1 MFGNFARWNEPSR
14 DSGSS
19 QDPGPGNPGN
29 PGNPGYPV
37 SGLMSSSQSKKADY
51 KVVNAS
57 PDFESSSP
65 QRYPSSLVFES
76 SMEILGCLFSNLK
89 NNHTI
94 GHLRVKGIRSK
105 FTRALTKY
113 KRPKMKRDAQQ
124 KCSFFQKKTAFCIS
138 FHFQPFVF
146 C

>member
-19 QDPGPGNPGN
+19 QGPDPGNLGN

-65 QRYPSSLVFES
+65 QRYPSSRVFEF
-76 SMEILGCLFSNLK
+76 SMEILGCLVLNLK
-89 NNHTI
+89 
-94 GHLRVKGIRSK
+94 
-105 FTRALTKY
+105 
-113 KRPKMKRDAQQ
+113 RPLEGKMYQIKIYSLKQEND
-124 KCSFFQKKTAFCIS
+124 CSQLFG
-138 FHFQPFVF
+138 
-146 C
+146 

>member
-1 MFGNFARWNEPSR
+1 MRSSFLPIFSIAGAGGLSANGNMFGNFARWNEPSR

-65 QRYPSSLVFES
+65 QRYPSSLVFEF
-76 SMEILGCLFSNLK
+76 SMEILGCLFLNLK

-94 GHLRVKGIRSK
+94 GHLRVKCIR
-105 FTRALTKY
+105 
-113 KRPKMKRDAQQ
+113 
-124 KCSFFQKKTAFCIS
+124 
-138 FHFQPFVF
+138 
-146 C
+146 